1 MNTIKFE
8 KGNVQI
14 VAHRGLSGL
23 EKENSNSAF
32 VAAGNRSYFGIETD
46 VRKTADGQF
55 VLNHDAHFKRVAGE
69 NLVIAESSLALVQ
82 SVVLKD
88 VDDTKNRADLRPG
101 TLQNYISIC
110 KKYEKVCVLELKD
123 QVSREDLLEMIGI
136 INSFDYLSQVIFIS
150 FEYENLTL
158 LREILPN
165 QSAQFLDFTLD
176 EALIEKAAA
185 DRLDLDIRFTAL
197 TPELIEKAHAAG
209 LKVNCWTVNTKEDG
223 ERLAAWGVDYITT
236 NILE

>member
-185 DRLDLDIRFTAL
+185 DRLDLDIRFTDL

>member
-23 EKENSNSAF
+23 EKENTNSAF

-46 VRKTADGQF
+46 VRKTADGQY

-110 KKYEKVCVLELKD
+110 KKYEKTCVLELKD
-123 QVSREDLLEMIGI
+123 ALTREDLEEMIEI
-136 INSFDYLSQVIFIS
+136 IKGFDYLEHVVFIS
-150 FEYENLTL
+150 FEYENLTM
-158 LREILPN
+158 LRSILPN

-185 DRLDLDIRFTAL
+185 DKLDLDIRFTSL

-223 ERLAAWGVDYITT
+223 ERMVAWGVDYITT